1 MSKYIELVDIHK
13 IYPDGTV
20 ALRGVNL
27 EINRGEVLALL
38 GENGAGKTTL
48 MKILSGYIRQTSG
61 EILIEGRPV
70 KFKSTRDAI
79 KRGIVMVH
87 QTFSLVPNMTVLEN
101 IILGREKTSSSLTD
115 LLKPIDIKQATSEV
129 LRISSELG
137 LKVPLNVPVENLP
150 LGYRQRVE
158 ILKALYKGAKL
169 LILDEPTTF
178 LSPIEVEELTEFIR
192 KFKEAGNTVIFVTH
206 KIKEALRVADRIVVL
221 RRGKVVG
228 EFKAHEADPR
238 ELAVFMVGR
247 EINLDVVLR
256 RNTPLVAEKPV
267 LVVRDLWVRNDLGEL
282 AVKGVNFEVYP
293 GEVFGIA
300 GVEGNGQDELVEALT
315 GLRKIEKGRILVNN
329 VEVESPDPV
338 RMYKLGVSHIPGD
351 REKYGLILSFTVQEN
366 CLLSRQWEPEFTR
379 NEVVLSWSKVRDY
392 ALRIISKFNVVTPGV
407 QAPVRVL
414 SGGNRQRLLVGRELT
429 KNSRLIIAVH
439 PTKGLDVASTLYV
452 RENLARER
460 DAGKA
465 ILLVSADLEEIL
477 QLSDRV
483 AVMYEGRFLAVRK
496 TEEYTLEELGL
507 LMGGIEPEKVQYSR

>member
-178 LSPIEVEELTEFIR
+178 LSPIEVEELMEFIR

-228 EFKAHEADPR
+228 EF
-238 ELAVFMVGR
+238 
-247 EINLDVVLR
+247 
-256 RNTPLVAEKPV
+256 
-267 LVVRDLWVRNDLGEL
+267 
-282 AVKGVNFEVYP
+282 
-293 GEVFGIA
+293 
-300 GVEGNGQDELVEALT
+300 
-315 GLRKIEKGRILVNN
+315 
-329 VEVESPDPV
+329 
-338 RMYKLGVSHIPGD
+338 
-351 REKYGLILSFTVQEN
+351 
-366 CLLSRQWEPEFTR
+366 
-379 NEVVLSWSKVRDY
+379 
-392 ALRIISKFNVVTPGV
+392 
-407 QAPVRVL
+407 
-414 SGGNRQRLLVGRELT
+414 
-429 KNSRLIIAVH
+429 
-439 PTKGLDVASTLYV
+439 
-452 RENLARER
+452 
-460 DAGKA
+460 
-465 ILLVSADLEEIL
+465 
-477 QLSDRV
+477 
-483 AVMYEGRFLAVRK
+483 
-496 TEEYTLEELGL
+496 
-507 LMGGIEPEKVQYSR
+507 

>member
-178 LSPIEVEELTEFIR
+178 LSPIEVE
-192 KFKEAGNTVIFVTH
+192 
-206 KIKEALRVADRIVVL
+206 
-221 RRGKVVG
+221 
-228 EFKAHEADPR
+228 
-238 ELAVFMVGR
+238 
-247 EINLDVVLR
+247 
-256 RNTPLVAEKPV
+256 
-267 LVVRDLWVRNDLGEL
+267 
-282 AVKGVNFEVYP
+282 
-293 GEVFGIA
+293 
-300 GVEGNGQDELVEALT
+300 
-315 GLRKIEKGRILVNN
+315 
-329 VEVESPDPV
+329 
-338 RMYKLGVSHIPGD
+338 
-351 REKYGLILSFTVQEN
+351 
-366 CLLSRQWEPEFTR
+366 
-379 NEVVLSWSKVRDY
+379 
-392 ALRIISKFNVVTPGV
+392 
-407 QAPVRVL
+407 
-414 SGGNRQRLLVGRELT
+414 
-429 KNSRLIIAVH
+429 
-439 PTKGLDVASTLYV
+439 
-452 RENLARER
+452 
-460 DAGKA
+460 
-465 ILLVSADLEEIL
+465 
-477 QLSDRV
+477 
-483 AVMYEGRFLAVRK
+483 
-496 TEEYTLEELGL
+496 
-507 LMGGIEPEKVQYSR
+507 